1 MSTAVFA
8 EGAIAGQVKD
18 ASGAILLGVTVE
30 ASSSALIEKVRSV
43 ATDVQGRF
51 NIVDLRGPLTHGLNT
66 GRPMTS
72 RPTSKMSFSG
82 PASTKILGLSR
93 RGDGIGVPVPRS
105 VTRMETSDAADAW

>member
-51 NIVDLRGPLTHGLNT
+51 NIVDLRGPLTHGFGNRVACDATNCHLPSRNT
-66 GRPMTS
+66 
-72 RPTSKMSFSG
+72 
-82 PASTKILGLSR
+82 
-93 RGDGIGVPVPRS
+93 
-105 VTRMETSDAADAW
+105 